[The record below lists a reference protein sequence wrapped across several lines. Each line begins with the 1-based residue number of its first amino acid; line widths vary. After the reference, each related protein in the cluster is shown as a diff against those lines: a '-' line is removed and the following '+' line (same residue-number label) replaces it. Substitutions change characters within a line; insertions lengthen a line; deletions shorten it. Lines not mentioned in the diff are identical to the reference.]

1 MPIRSPESVSVP
13 EESLRESRG
22 RFGRRWLA
30 LTVSLGAVAA
40 IWGLAR
46 WMQPAVDAALFG
58 LEASDTAIRQGL
70 SLWVGQL
77 GVVILVYLLTKLPAM
92 ARKDA
97 SRSELF
103 TLLEQLLRFLI
114 LLSWLVVLYIGSLE
128 LRNAND
134 APLTSSLDVELLL
147 VASIAAV
154 LGPIC
159 FRLWPLAA
167 TGWRLALLN
176 LIIFYAALIA
186 LEPDQLLIRLVQ
198 LGVVEPPMDW
208 MLRSSFLGPLQYLA
222 PLGAVLWSTFGRKS
236 D

>member
-1 MPIRSPESVSVP
+1 
-13 EESLRESRG
+13 
-22 RFGRRWLA
+22 
-30 LTVSLGAVAA
+30 
-40 IWGLAR
+40 
-46 WMQPAVDAALFG
+46 MQPAVDAFLFG
-58 LEASDTAIRQGL
+58 QEASDTAVRQGL
-70 SLWVGQL
+70 ALWVGQL
-77 GVVILVYLLTKLPAM
+77 GVVILIYLLTKLPAM
-92 ARKDA
+92 AGKDA
-97 SRSELF
+97 SRSEQF
-103 TLLEQLLRFLI
+103 TFLEQLLRFLI
-114 LLSWLVVLYIGSLE
+114 LLSWLVVLYTGSLE

-167 TGWRLALLN
+167 TGWHLALLN
-176 LIIFYAALIA
+176 VIIFYAALIA

-222 PLGAVLWSTFGRKS
+222 PLGALLWSIFGQKS